1 MSDESLD
8 DRKAAILTAIVEQ
21 YIETDQPVGSNRIA
35 QSLESPVSSA
45 TVRNDMAVLEQEGYL
60 HQPHT
65 SAGRVPTDKGY
76 RFFVDHIPP
85 GRLGAQESRTVRS
98 FFEHAHRELEG
109 MLRETSALLADVT
122 HLAAVVVPPRHEL
135 ARIVSV
141 SLVPL
146 SPTLVLVVTVLSTG
160 VVEKHTL
167 ETDAELADDELDRIR
182 DAVAEAAIG
191 HPPGSSDAP
200 GSLGDQRLDDVVT
213 AAMAAVSGQPISE
226 RLFVGGTSVVA
237 EQFDAVETVGRV
249 LSILEEQYVLVD
261 LLGELLDRGVSVAIG
276 SETGVEPL
284 ADCSVVVAP
293 YDVDGERAG
302 TIGVLGPTRMNYP
315 QALAAVAVVGRRLGR
330 SIEET

>member
-1 MSDESLD
+1 MSGDSLD
-8 DRKAAILTAIVEQ
+8 ERKTAILTAIVEQ

-35 QSLESPVSSA
+35 QSLDSPVSSA
-45 TVRNDMAVLEQEGYL
+45 TVRNDMAALEQEGYL

-85 GRLGAQESRTVRS
+85 GRLGAAEARTVRS
-98 FFEHAHRELEG
+98 FFEHAHRELEE

-135 ARIVSV
+135 ARVASV
-141 SLVPL
+141 SLVQL

-167 ETDAELADDELDRIR
+167 ETDAELTEEELDRVR
-182 DAVAEAAIG
+182 DAVADAAIG
-191 HPPGSSDAP
+191 CPPGSTDTPA
-200 GSLGDQRLDDVVT
+200 SLGEQRLDEVVS

-226 RLFVGGTSVVA
+226 RLFVGGTSVVV

-330 SIEET
+330 SIEEV